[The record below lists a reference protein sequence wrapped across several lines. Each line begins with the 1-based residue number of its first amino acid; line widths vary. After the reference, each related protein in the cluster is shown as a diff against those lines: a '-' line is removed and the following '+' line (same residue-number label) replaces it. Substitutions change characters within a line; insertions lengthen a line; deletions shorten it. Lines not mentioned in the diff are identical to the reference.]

1 MSGRDYVSYSEIKTW
16 EECSYKHNLI
26 YVNGIRLFSGNE
38 FTAFGKAV
46 HAVSEKF
53 LVDKTAT
60 DPVSYFENQFVEELK
75 ELREKTP
82 DIVLDRELV
91 NSMRSSGQILAE
103 LIVPSVT
110 EYFGDHEI
118 ISVEEELH
126 EKMLNDKNFKG
137 YIDLVLRTGDTYHI
151 MDWKTCGWGWNA
163 RRKNDRMTTYQLAYY
178 KNFFC
183 KKHNI
188 DPKNV
193 KTYFG
198 LLKRT
203 AKKNHVEIF
212 EVSCGEQKV
221 KNALN
226 LMEKV
231 LYNVDNNV
239 NIKNRLS
246 CTRCEFYETQHC
258 R

>member
-1 MSGRDYVSYSEIKTW
+1 MSGRNYVSYSEIKTW

-26 YVNGIRLFSGNE
+26 YVNDIRLFSGNE
-38 FTAFGKAV
+38 FTAFGKAI

-53 LVDKTAT
+53 LVDKTAAN
-60 DPVSYFENQFVEELK
+60 PASYFENRFVEELQEIRK
-75 ELREKTP
+75 KTP
-82 DIVLDRELV
+82 DVELDRELIRT
-91 NSMRSSGQILAE
+91 MRENGQILAE
-103 LIVPSVT
+103 LVVPSVT

-126 EKMLNDKNFKG
+126 VKMPADKHFKG
-137 YIDLVLRTGDTYHI
+137 YIDLVLKIGDTYHI

-163 RRKNDRMTTYQLAYY
+163 RRKSDRITTYQLAYY
-178 KNFFC
+178 KHFFC
-183 KKHNI
+183 QKHGI
-188 DPKNV
+188 DPKKV

-212 EVSCGEQKV
+212 EVSCGEQKIE
-221 KNALN
+221 KALN

-231 LYNVDNNV
+231 LYNVDNNI

-246 CTRCEFYETQHC
+246 CGRCEFYKTKHC